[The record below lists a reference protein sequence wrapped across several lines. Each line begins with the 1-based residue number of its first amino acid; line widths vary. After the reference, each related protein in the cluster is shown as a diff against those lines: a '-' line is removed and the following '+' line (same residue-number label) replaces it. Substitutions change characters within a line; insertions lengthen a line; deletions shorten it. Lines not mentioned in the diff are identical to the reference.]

1 MKVDHSSLID
11 KAKDGLTASFAET
24 HRDLSEQLEGKDTRI
39 KVIIALNR
47 SDIVSKDK
55 QLKALT
61 LKIKSDKYGYNKV
74 SDVSLVL
81 DTYQKIF
88 YL

>member
-1 MKVDHSSLID
+1 M
-11 KAKDGLTASFAET
+11 
-24 HRDLSEQLEGKDTRI
+24 I

-47 SDIVSKDK
+47 SEIVSKDT

-61 LKIKSDKYGYNKV
+61 LKIESDNYGSNKV

-88 YL
+88 FL